1 MKKQLLIS
9 IAKNNLALNVSAFTG
24 IVSLISIIVLPFLG
38 LFLLSFLAVIFSA
51 VSFVFM
57 AQFEAQLEN
66 NLKEAKSQL
75 GLSIF
80 TNNKALLNKC
90 LLVYSNI

>member
-9 IAKNNLALNVSAFTG
+9 IAKNNLALNVSATVG
-24 IVSLISIIVLPFLG
+24 IISLVSVLVLPFLG

-51 VSFVFM
+51 VSFVLM
-57 AQFEAQLEN
+57 SQFEAQLN
-66 NLKEAKSQL
+66 NKLKEAKTQL

-80 TNNKALLNKC
+80 TNDKALLKKC
-90 LLVYSNI
+90 LSVYSNI